1 MIKSTIHFLLFCLI
15 IISCKKEQ
23 YLKHIEGKNTDVSE
37 LISSDETIENF
48 IKPYKARINNSLD
61 SIIAYSPKYLSKK
74 DLEPNSL
81 NTAVGNFMAD
91 AVFEMTNLKISEYNT
106 KPIDFVLLNHGG
118 IRSSLPSGNLSKR
131 TAYNLMPFENAIVL
145 IELTPSGIQDLLKYL
160 SVNQRAH
167 PISGLKLAINK
178 KGQIIE
184 SSINNKDID
193 LNKNYVV
200 ATSDY
205 LLNGGDKMNFF
216 KLNKNV
222 SSIDYKIRDALID
235 YFSIKDTIAPIS
247 DNRFIYLDHLNEKT
261 LIH

>member
-1 MIKSTIHFLLFCLI
+1 MIKSTIHFLFFCLI
-15 IISCKKEQ
+15 IISCKKDQ
-23 YLKHIEGKNTDVSE
+23 YLKQIEGKNTDISE
-37 LISSDETIENF
+37 VINSDEAIENY
-48 IKPYKARINNSLD
+48 IKPYRTKINNSLD
-61 SIIAYSPKYLSKK
+61 SVVAYSPKYLSKK

-91 AVFEMTNLKISEYNT
+91 AVFEMANLKASEYNF

-131 TAYNLMPFENAIVL
+131 TAYNLMPFENSIVL
-145 IELTPSGIQDLLKYL
+145 VELTTSGVQDLLKYL
-160 SVNQRAH
+160 ALNQRAH

-178 KGQIIE
+178 EGQIIE
-184 SSINNKDID
+184 SSINNKNIN

-222 SSIDYKIRDALID
+222 LSIDYKIRDALID
-235 YFSIKDTIAPIS
+235 YLSKKDTIAPIC
-247 DNRFIYLDHLNEKT
+247 DNRFIYLEH
-261 LIH
+261 

>member
-1 MIKSTIHFLLFCLI
+1 MIKSTFHFLFFCLV
-15 IISCKKEQ
+15 IISCKKDR
-23 YLKHIEGKNTDVSE
+23 YLKQIEGKNSDISE
-37 LISSDETIENF
+37 LINSDEAIENYIQPF
-48 IKPYKARINNSLD
+48 RTEINNSLD

-91 AVFEMTNLKISEYNT
+91 AVFEMANLKTSEYKI

-118 IRSSLPSGNLSKR
+118 IRSSIPSGNLSKR

-145 IELTPSGIQDLLKYL
+145 VELTPSGIQDLLKYL
-160 SVNQRAH
+160 TVNQRAH

-178 KGQIIE
+178 EGQIIE
-184 SSINNKDID
+184 SSINNKNID
-193 LNKNYVV
+193 LSKNYVV

-222 SSIDYKIRDALID
+222 LSIDYKIRDALID
-235 YFSIKDTIAPIS
+235 YLIKNDTIAPVS
-247 DNRFIYLDHLNEKT
+247 DNRFIFLDH
-261 LIH
+261 